1 MSLGAQL
8 SSKSVWRPNIA
19 VLYAAAMGCLGLT
32 MVLSLAV
39 GPTGISLDA
48 LPRAIHAVVAGG
60 DDPASLRDKLVLL
73 DVRLPRTLLGIFVGA
88 ALALSG
94 AMMQGMFRN
103 PLADPALI
111 GVSSGAALAAITV
124 IGLGNSMA
132 AGWIG
137 TFGSYAIPIAAFTGG
152 LVTTAILMLIT
163 SRRRGMPTATLL
175 LSGIA
180 LAAMTDSVRGLISF
194 SSDDRELRDLTLWL
208 FGSLAGSSWPK
219 VLGVIPFAVV
229 LAFALPRLVRVLNG
243 LLLGEAEAYH
253 LGINV
258 TRSKLG
264 IVVITAAAVGA
275 AVAVAGIIGF
285 VGIVVPHLVRMIA
298 GPDHRNLLPIG
309 ATLGAA
315 LVLAADVIA
324 RLVVLPAELPIGIV
338 TAAIGAPIF
347 LNLVLTHGAG
357 GNA

>member
-1 MSLGAQL
+1 MSHATPL
-8 SSKSVWRPNIA
+8 SNKTVWRPNIA
-19 VLYAAAMGCLGLT
+19 VLYAGAMGCLGLT

-163 SRRRGMPTATLL
+163 SRRKGLSTATLL

-208 FGSLAGSSWPK
+208 FGSLAGSSWSK
-219 VLGVIPFAVV
+219 VLGVIPFALL
-229 LAFALPRLVRVLNG
+229 LAIALPRLVRVLNG

-253 LGINV
+253 LGIDV

-264 IVVITAAAVGA
+264 IVVVTAAAVGA

-285 VGIVVPHLVRMIA
+285 VGIVVPNLVRLIA

-315 LVLAADVIA
+315 LVLTADVIA

-347 LNLVLTHGAG
+347 LNLVLNHGAG